1 MTEAHPAGASPGST
15 LDVAKFLQDLPF
27 TRFHVQ
33 LLLICSLVTFFDG
46 LDFSLISFTLPYLR
60 EEMALTD
67 EMTGF
72 VSSAAFL
79 GQMIGSLVGSYLAD
93 LYGRRPV
100 IIWCTILSAVL
111 TFVTG
116 FANTP
121 EMLIVLRLIGGLAI
135 GGLLAPAWSINIES
149 MPAGMKARAVT
160 IIMLGFSFGGAMAGQ
175 VTNWLAPQYGWEGVF
190 FFCGAATGVL
200 AIALLFTMPESARW
214 MVAKN
219 KPAALVGPVLNRFD
233 PAADLKRYSAFRLS
247 DERQVSADNTEPFV
261 LRTRRFAWSVPA
273 DSPNPLVRWLAKFLK
288 TMADLFKGSLA
299 FITPIIWITY
309 FFSSFAIYLKASFG
323 VLFMEEL
330 DIARATA
337 ANLASIGGMI
347 GAIGGVLL
355 LWMTEKRGPAWIAI
369 APLLG
374 IPLALWIG
382 SGILLD
388 GPLFVPVILLGGI
401 MIGTG
406 HAAVISITSI
416 YYPSAVRSTGGGWAS
431 FMAKFAAVAAPILG
445 GYYFLGSDAKVLD
458 GYLFTGLC
466 LAGVVIGLLTLS
478 IFAKRLQA
486 EQAND
491 SPVSQPATA

>member
-1 MTEAHPAGASPGST
+1 MANGVAGGSYGKGGT
-15 LDVAKFLQDLPF
+15 LDVAKFLGDLPF
-27 TRFHVQ
+27 TRFHIQ
-33 LLLICSLVTFFDG
+33 LLIICSLVTFFDG

-60 EEMALTD
+60 EEMHLTD

-72 VSSAAFL
+72 VSSAAFA
-79 GQMIGSLVGSYLAD
+79 GQMVGSLVGSYIAD

-100 IIWCTILSAVL
+100 IIWCTILSALL

-149 MPAGMKARAVT
+149 MPAGKKARAVT
-160 IIMLGFSFGGAMAGQ
+160 IIMLGFSTGGAMAGQ

-200 AIALLFTMPESARW
+200 AIVLLFTMPESARW
-214 MVAKN
+214 MTAKG
-219 KPAALVGPVLNRFD
+219 KPAAEVIPALRRFD
-233 PAADLKRYSAFRLS
+233 PTLELGRYDRVVLS
-247 DERQVSADNTEPFV
+247 DERDLSGKVSPWAK
-261 LRTRRFAWSVPA
+261 
-273 DSPNPLVRWLAKFLK
+273 LAE
-288 TMADLFKGSLA
+288 LFRGALA
-299 FITPIIWITY
+299 YITPLIWFTY
-309 FFSSFAIYLKASFG
+309 FCSSFAIYLKASFG

-330 DIARATA
+330 GIERAMA
-337 ANLASIGGMI
+337 ANIASISSFI
-347 GAIGGVLL
+347 GAIGGVAL
-355 LWMTEKRGPAWIAI
+355 LWLTEKRGPAWIAI

-382 SGILLD
+382 SGLLLG

-416 YYPSAVRSTGGGWAS
+416 YYPSAVRATGGGWAS
-431 FMAKFAAVAAPILG
+431 FMAKFAAVTAPILAG
-445 GYYFLGSDAKVLD
+445 WFFLADKNAVLD
-458 GYLFTGLC
+458 GYLFTGFC
-466 LAGVVIGLLTLS
+466 LAGVVLGLLVLS
-478 IFAKRLQA
+478 VFAKRLLA
-486 EQAND
+486 EQAGEE
-491 SPVSQPATA
+491 QAAGKPATA

>member
-1 MTEAHPAGASPGST
+1 MSEAISAEANSGSGAT
-15 LDVAKFLQDLPF
+15 LDVAKFLHGLPF
-27 TRFHVQ
+27 TRFHIQ
-33 LLLICSLVTFFDG
+33 LLVICSLVTFFDG

-60 EEMALTD
+60 EAMHLSDA
-67 EMTGF
+67 MTGY

-100 IIWCTILSAVL
+100 IIWCTVISALL
-111 TFVTG
+111 TFITG

-149 MPAGMKARAVT
+149 MPPGAKARAVT

-200 AIALLFTMPESARW
+200 AVTLFFTMPESARW
-214 MVAKN
+214 LAAKGR
-219 KPAALVGPVLNRFD
+219 PASEVIPVLSRFD
-233 PAADLKRYSAFRLS
+233 PALRNKGYTAIVLS
-247 DERQVSADNTEPFV
+247 DERDLGSKVSPWAKSAELFRGT
-261 LRTRRFAWSVPA
+261 
-273 DSPNPLVRWLAKFLK
+273 LAV
-288 TMADLFKGSLA
+288 
-299 FITPIIWITY
+299 ITPLIWFTY

-323 VLFMEEL
+323 VLFLEEL
-330 DIARATA
+330 GIERTMA
-337 ANLASIGGMI
+337 ANLSSIGGLI

-355 LWMTEKRGPAWIAI
+355 LWATEKRGPAWIAI

-374 IPLALWIG
+374 VPLALWIG
-382 SGILLD
+382 SGTLLD
-388 GPLFVPVILLGGI
+388 GPLFIPVILIGAI
-401 MIGTG
+401 TIGTG

-445 GYYFLGSDAKVLD
+445 GYMFLADQQAVLD
-458 GYLFTGLC
+458 GYLFTALC
-466 LAGVVIGLLTLS
+466 LAGVVLGLLVLS
-478 IFAKRLQA
+478 VFARRLLA
-486 EQAND
+486 EQAGEKQAQAE
-491 SPVSQPATA
+491 PVTA

>member
-1 MTEAHPAGASPGST
+1 MAEAVAGGSGYGQGST
-15 LDVAKFLQDLPF
+15 LDVAKFLGDLPF

-33 LLLICSLVTFFDG
+33 LLIICSLVTFFDG

-60 EEMALTD
+60 D
-67 EMTGF
+67 EMNLSDAMTGY

-100 IIWCTILSAVL
+100 IIWCTVLSALL

-135 GGLLAPAWSINIES
+135 GGLLAPAWSINIEA
-149 MPAGMKARAVT
+149 MPAGAKARAVT

-200 AIALLFTMPESARW
+200 AVVLFFTMPESARW
-214 MVAKN
+214 MAAKH
-219 KPAALVGPVLNRFD
+219 KPASEVIPVLSRFD
-233 PAADLKRYSAFRLS
+233 PSLQSKGYTQITLS
-247 DERQVSADNTEPFV
+247 DERDLSGKVSP
-261 LRTRRFAWSVPA
+261 W
-273 DSPNPLVRWLAKFLK
+273 AKF
-288 TMADLFKGSLA
+288 AELFRGVLA
-299 FITPIIWITY
+299 WITPLIWITY

-330 DIARATA
+330 GIERAMA
-337 ANLASIGGMI
+337 ANLASISGMI

-355 LWMTEKRGPAWIAI
+355 LWLTEKRGPAWIAI
-369 APLLG
+369 APFLG

-382 SGILLD
+382 SGILLG
-388 GPLFVPVILLGGI
+388 GPLFIPVILIGGI

-416 YYPSAVRSTGGGWAS
+416 YYPSAIRSTGGGWAS
-431 FMAKFAAVAAPILG
+431 FMAKFAAVAAPVIG
-445 GYYFLGSDAKVLD
+445 GWYFLGSDARVLD
-458 GYLFTGLC
+458 GYLFTALC
-466 LAGVVIGLLTLS
+466 LAGVVIGLLVLS
-478 IFAKRLQA
+478 VFAKRLLA
-486 EQAND
+486 EQA
-491 SPVSQPATA
+491 SEAQAAKALA

>member
-1 MTEAHPAGASPGST
+1 MVETVAGGSAYGKGGT
-15 LDVAKFLQDLPF
+15 LDVAKFLGGLPF
-27 TRFHVQ
+27 TRFHIQ

-60 EEMALTD
+60 DEMALSD
-67 EMTGF
+67 AMTGY

-93 LYGRRPV
+93 IYGRRPV
-100 IIWCTILSAVL
+100 IIWCTIVSALL

-149 MPAGMKARAVT
+149 MPAGKKARAVT
-160 IIMLGFSFGGAMAGQ
+160 IIMLGFSAGGAAAGQ

-190 FFCGAATGVL
+190 FFCGATTGVL
-200 AIALLFTMPESARW
+200 AIALFFLMPESARW
-214 MVAKN
+214 MTAKG
-219 KPAALVGPVLNRFD
+219 KPASEVIPVLSRFE
-233 PAADLKRYSAFRLS
+233 PSVANLGYSRVVLS
-247 DERQVSADNTEPFV
+247 DERDLGSKVSP
-261 LRTRRFAWSVPA
+261 W
-273 DSPNPLVRWLAKFLK
+273 AKS
-288 TMADLFKGSLA
+288 AELFRGSLA
-299 FITPIIWITY
+299 YITPIIWFTY

-330 DIARATA
+330 GIERAMA
-337 ANLASIGGMI
+337 ANLASISGLI
-347 GAIGGVLL
+347 GAICGVLV
-355 LWMTEKRGPAWIAI
+355 LWFTEKRGPALIAI

-374 IPLALWIG
+374 VPLALWIG

-388 GPLFVPVILLGGI
+388 GPLFIPVILIGGI
-401 MIGTG
+401 MIGAG

-445 GYYFLGSDAKVLD
+445 GWYFLGSDARVLN
-458 GYLFTGLC
+458 GYLFTALC
-466 LAGVVIGLLTLS
+466 LAGVVLGLLVLS
-478 IFAKRLQA
+478 VYARRLMA
-486 EQAND
+486 EQAAATPPGV
-491 SPVSQPATA
+491 PVTAGA